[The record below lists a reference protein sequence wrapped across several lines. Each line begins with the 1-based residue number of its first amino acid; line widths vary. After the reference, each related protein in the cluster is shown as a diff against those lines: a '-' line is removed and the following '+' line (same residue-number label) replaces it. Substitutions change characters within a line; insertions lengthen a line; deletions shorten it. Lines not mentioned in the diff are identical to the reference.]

1 MLRLIVKRI
10 LWLIPVILV
19 VAFVVF
25 ALLEVMPGTFVDTM
39 SGNRMTPEDYEALR
53 SLYNLDKPMVYRYA
67 LYMYDLVQGDLGISY
82 VTGGGVWDMY
92 MSRLPNTLIL
102 SFTSLIIGSVAAVLL
117 GNVAARH
124 AGKLIDNV
132 ATTFSL
138 IGMSM
143 PGFWLGLLLL
153 LVFSLQLGWLPAGGA
168 GQGIRSLIL
177 PAICSSFMLMA
188 TTTRLTRSSMLEV
201 LNADFLRT
209 ARAKGVPEKAVIRK
223 HALGNAWIPILTSIG
238 VALSMSLAGS
248 VIVESVF
255 DWPGVGRLATEALR
269 ARDVPSILGCV
280 ILTTILNVL
289 VLLAVDILYA
299 FVDPR
304 IKSQYSAKK
313 KKLPGSSLQALI
325 SGDDSDA
332 GTNAGTNAGTAA
344 EVTAGTNAGTNA
356 EVIAETTGETIAEIA
371 VDNRSA
377 PLPAEAALTDN
388 YAQATNYQTGDY
400 AGDKSDAA
408 TVVAEVYEL
417 RQEQGQKANSFV
429 TRDFS
434 HNTGFGKAAETDGAK
449 AELLSRKYRKR
460 SQFGYV
466 IHHLRQNKAAVV
478 GACIVV
484 ALLVVFI
491 ASLFVSYET
500 VTEMDALNRFA
511 PPSLEHPFGTDGLGR
526 DAFLRAIYGTRYSL
540 AIGVGVVGIAAV
552 FGVLLGSVAG
562 YKGGAVDDIIMR
574 VSDTLASIPGMLL
587 GMVIVTVLG
596 QSLQNLIIAV
606 GIPTIPIF
614 IRITRASI
622 LSIKNN
628 EYVEASRAIG
638 FTGPRIIFTQVLPNG
653 LAPIIVS
660 ITASLGIAILTAA
673 ALSFLGFG
681 VPVPQPE
688 WGAMISSGREF
699 VHRAPWLQT
708 YPGLLILI
716 TVLAF
721 NLLGDGL
728 RDALDPKLKK

>member
-1 MLRLIVKRI
+1 MLRLIIKRI

-39 SGNRMTPEDYEALR
+39 TGNRMTPEDYEELR

-82 VTGGGVWDMY
+82 VTGGNVWDMY

-117 GNVAARH
+117 GTVAARR
-124 AGKLIDNV
+124 AGKLIDNA

-153 LVFSLQLGWLPAGGA
+153 LVFSLRLDWFPTGGA
-168 GQGIRSLIL
+168 NQGIKSLIL
-177 PAICSSFMLMA
+177 PAVCSSFMLMA

-248 VIVESVF
+248 VVVESVF

-280 ILTTILNVL
+280 ILTTVLNVL

-304 IKSQYSAKK
+304 IKSQYTSKK
-313 KKLPGSSLQALI
+313 RKI
-325 SGDDSDA
+325 SGGGA
-332 GTNAGTNAGTAA
+332 P
-344 EVTAGTNAGTNA
+344 
-356 EVIAETTGETIAEIA
+356 AEISGGIGEA
-371 VDNRSA
+371 KTGIAAASDDRRV
-377 PLPAEAALTDN
+377 PLPLDTNLADYKEEAAN
-388 YAQATNYQTGDY
+388 IHTGDD
-400 AGDKSDAA
+400 AGDKPEAA
-408 TVVAEVYEL
+408 TLAAEIYEL
-417 RQEQGQKANSFV
+417 QQEQEPEPNRFV

-434 HNTGFGKAAETDGAK
+434 KNSSFSDAARKPDAGDA
-449 AELLSRKYRKR
+449 LLSKKYRKR
-460 SQFGYV
+460 SQFGYI
-466 IHHLRQNKAAVV
+466 IHHLRQNKAAIV

-484 ALLVVFI
+484 VLIVVFI
-491 ASLFVSYET
+491 ASLFISYET
-500 VTEMDALNRFA
+500 VTEMNALNRFA
-511 PPSLEHPFGTDGLGR
+511 PPSLKHPFGTDGMGR
-526 DAFLRAIYGTRYSL
+526 DAFLRAVYGTRYSL
-540 AIGVGVVGIAAV
+540 AIGVGVVGIATL
-552 FGVLLGSVAG
+552 FGVLLGAVAG
-562 YKGGAVDDIIMR
+562 YKGGLVDDIIMR

-699 VHRAPWLQT
+699 VHRASWLQT